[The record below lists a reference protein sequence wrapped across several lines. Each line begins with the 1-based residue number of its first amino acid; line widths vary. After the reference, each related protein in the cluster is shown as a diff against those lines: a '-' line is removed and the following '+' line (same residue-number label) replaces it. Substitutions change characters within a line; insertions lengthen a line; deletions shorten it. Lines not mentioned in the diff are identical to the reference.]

1 MSDKKPPGRGD
12 IHGESRPLDAD
23 LDAALWPASSGEI
36 AETTPAGTASGRR
49 PARLA
54 AVPAETVPAGT
65 GPAETRPVAS
75 AQAVATQPPAARKQ
89 AAGDTHSPPAQA
101 RARSRRPARGRPPG
115 MSAREW
121 LRMERAR
128 QARRKRRIRLTAIGT
143 CLAALI
149 GAATA
154 GVLIRQQHTAA
165 RAGHVFTG
173 HYAPVTLNADNS
185 VTMAR
190 AGVTT
195 PVLDV
200 FEDFQCAQC
209 RAFERGNGR
218 MIQRLADEG
227 KVKVVYHPFTI
238 FSGQLQQASSIRAWA
253 AAKCAPA
260 NRWVSYHNALYASQP
275 AAGTAGGFTLSLLV
289 HLGREAGIAGPGFA
303 QCVRSQQY
311 AALNAPLS
319 NQVLNG
325 GVNSAPV
332 IVLNGKML
340 GISPLSSRL
349 RQQILSA
356 SRS

>member
-1 MSDKKPPGRGD
+1 M
-12 IHGESRPLDAD
+12 
-23 LDAALWPASSGEI
+23 
-36 AETTPAGTASGRR
+36 T
-49 PARLA
+49 
-54 AVPAETVPAGT
+54 
-65 GPAETRPVAS
+65 
-75 AQAVATQPPAARKQ
+75 
-89 AAGDTHSPPAQA
+89 
-101 RARSRRPARGRPPG
+101 
-115 MSAREW
+115 AREW
-121 LRMERAR
+121 LRRERVR
-128 QARRKRRIRLTAIGT
+128 QARRKRRIRLAAIGT
-143 CLAALI
+143 CLAVLM

-154 GVLIRQQHTAA
+154 VILIRHHQSTV
-165 RAGHVFTG
+165 RAGPIAAG

-200 FEDFQCAQC
+200 FEDFQCAEC

-238 FSGQLQQASSIRAWA
+238 FSSQLQQASSIRAWA

-275 AAGTAGGFTLSLLV
+275 AAGMAGGFTLSLLV
-289 HLGREAGIAGPGFA
+289 HLGREAGITSPGFA
-303 QCVRSQQY
+303 QCVGSQKY

-332 IVLNGKML
+332 IMLNGKLL

-356 SRS
+356 SS